1 MEGSPVF
8 SYGHVDTWWLTL
20 SEGLRLSQ
28 RAGRM
33 EDAVPNM
40 VSTRKSRCWTSCSHD
55 IPTFWAIRIHF
66 RPQPLGY
73 LYQLSQSKP
82 MPSQVYPAALDGTG
96 LQILRP
102 PEASNGLGPQPNER
116 IQLDWALTWHL
127 TLDAW
132 HILTLIGK
140 EGDDSDSFI
149 AAKVLATWPKPIP
162 HAIPKSPSSARLT
175 VENAGSH

>member
-1 MEGSPVF
+1 MSFASFVWGEILEDPNLPTKVKHPVIEGNPVF

-73 LYQLSQSKP
+73 LYQLSQW
-82 MPSQVYPAALDGTG
+82 GR
-96 LQILRP
+96 LRP
-102 PEASNGLGPQPNER
+102 QMDWDLSPMREFNSIELW
-116 IQLDWALTWHL
+116 LDTWHL
-127 TLDAW
+127 THLDTHW
-132 HILTLIGK
+132 
-140 EGDDSDSFI
+140 EGRGRF
-149 AAKVLATWPKPIP
+149 W
-162 HAIPKSPSSARLT
+162 
-175 VENAGSH
+175 